1 MKYRDIYQ
9 WLILPLLLFA
19 VVGLLFFGSAC
30 ESTNT
35 SISPPSKTVAPGE
48 TFTVDVLVTPA
59 VHIAGAQFDLSFD
72 PSLVTAISV
81 EEGDLF
87 NQGGFNTFFLPGTI
101 DNDAGIIT
109 GVASVITT
117 CGGTMTVPGTLATIT
132 FIASPIEGTSALDLT
147 NVIAGDK
154 QGQRV
159 TVQVNSGS
167 VTISNP

>member
-9 WLILPLLLFA
+9 WLMLPLLLFTVA
-19 VVGLLFFGSAC
+19 GLLFFGSAC

-59 VHIAGAQFDLSFD
+59 AHIAGAQFDLSFD

-87 NQGGFNTFFLPGTI
+87 NQVGFNTLFLPGTI
-101 DNDAGIIT
+101 DNDSGTIT

-117 CGGTMTVPGTLATIT
+117 RGGTMIYQGTLVTIT
-132 FIASPIEGTSALDLT
+132 FIASPMEGTSPLDLT

-167 VTISNP
+167 VTVSNP